1 MFLALF
7 KARIRRHAKQI
18 FTELLG
24 DDYDGE
30 VFLCGGAFKPLL
42 KRKLPINDYDLWV
55 RDNTQRGKL
64 IQFLLDRGATIAR
77 DYAPYCLKLR
87 LDGRIIEITY
97 NNVDDARL
105 EDVLNTFDL
114 AVCGMGVRYAGRRVA
129 EVFVSSEC
137 WDAIRHRAVRTLPS
151 YMSFLCIQRAASLV
165 RTLHR
170 MGQQA
175 TELGYEVDTGHEHA
189 LWEIF
194 WSDFSEG
201 ERRAAVDLYFETMVT
216 HNGRCDQRLMRRA
229 MVGLAAPI
237 VEANEPSHIP
247 QMIPQH
253 A

>member
-1 MFLALF
+1 MFLAFL
-7 KARIRRHAKQI
+7 KARIRRHAKHI
-18 FTELLG
+18 FAELLG

-64 IQFLLDRGATIAR
+64 IHFLLERGATIAR

-97 NNVDDARL
+97 HNVGDGRL
-105 EDVLNTFDL
+105 EDVINTFDL
-114 AVCGMGVRYAGRRVA
+114 AVCGMGARYAGHRVE
-129 EVFVSSEC
+129 EVFVGSGC
-137 WDAIRHRAVRTLPS
+137 WEAIRQRSVRTVPG
-151 YMSFLCIQRAASLV
+151 YMCFLSIQHAASLV

-175 TELGYEVDTGHEHA
+175 AELGYEVDTAHEHA

-194 WSDFSEG
+194 WRDFSES
-201 ERRAAVDLYFETMVT
+201 ERREAVDLYFETMVT
-216 HNGRCDQRLMRRA
+216 HSGRCDERLMRRA
-229 MVGLAAPI
+229 MVGFTPPMPKAKEQSPI
-237 VEANEPSHIP
+237 PHLFP
-247 QMIPQH
+247 QP

>member
-7 KARIRRHAKQI
+7 KSRIRRHAKMI
-18 FTELLG
+18 FEKLLG
-24 DDYDGE
+24 KDYDGE

-87 LDGRIIEITY
+87 LDGLIIEITY
-97 NNVDDARL
+97 HNLGDGRL
-105 EDVLNTFDL
+105 EDVINTFDL
-114 AVCGMGVRYAGRRVA
+114 AVCGMGARYCEHRVS
-129 EVFVSSEC
+129 EVFVSPEC
-137 WDAIRHRAVRTLPS
+137 WDALRHRSVRTVPS
-151 YMSFLCIQRAASLV
+151 YMCILSMQHAGSLV

-175 TELGYEVDTGHEHA
+175 AELDYEVDTAHEHA

-194 WSDFSEG
+194 WRDFSES
-201 ERRAAVDLYFETMVT
+201 ERRDAVDLYFETMVA
-216 HNGRCDQRLMRRA
+216 HSGRFDDRLLRRA
-229 MVGLAAPI
+229 MVGFTPAISAPAKQVTVTMMSPQAA
-237 VEANEPSHIP
+237 
-247 QMIPQH
+247 
-253 A
+253 

>member
-1 MFLALF
+1 MFLAFF

-64 IQFLLDRGATIAR
+64 VQFLLDRGATIAR

-87 LDGRIIEITY
+87 LNGRIIEITY

-114 AVCGMGVRYAGRRVA
+114 AVCGMGARYAGRRVA
-129 EVFVSSEC
+129 EVFVSNDC
-137 WDAIRHRAVRTLPS
+137 WDAIRHRAVRTMPR
-151 YMSFLCIQRAASLV
+151 YMCFLSIQRAASLV

-175 TELGYEVDTGHEHA
+175 TELGFEVDTAHEHA

-194 WSDFSEG
+194 WSDFSED
-201 ERRAAVDLYFETMVT
+201 ERRSALDLYFETMVS
-216 HNGRCDQRLMRRA
+216 HSGRFDQRLMRRA
-229 MVGLAAPI
+229 MVGFTPSISATTDCASAPMLAP
-237 VEANEPSHIP
+237 
-247 QMIPQH
+247 H
-253 A
+253 AA

>member
-64 IQFLLDRGATIAR
+64 VQFLLDRGATIAR
-77 DYAPYCLKLR
+77 DYLPYSLKLR

-97 NNVDDARL
+97 NNVDDGRL
-105 EDVLNTFDL
+105 EDVVNTFDL
-114 AVCGMGVRYAGRRVA
+114 AVCGMGARYSGRRVA
-129 EVFVSSEC
+129 EVFVSHEC

-151 YMSFLCIQRAASLV
+151 YMCFLSIQRAASLV

-175 TELGYEVDTGHEHA
+175 TELGYEVDTAQEHA

-194 WSDFSEG
+194 WRDFSES
-201 ERRAAVDLYFETMVT
+201 ERRQAIDLYFETMVS
-216 HNGRCDQRLMRRA
+216 HNGRCDDRLLRRV
-229 MVGLAAPI
+229 MVGNIPSISSATERTRAPMMSPHAA
-237 VEANEPSHIP
+237 
-247 QMIPQH
+247 
-253 A
+253 

>member
-42 KRKLPINDYDLWV
+42 KRKLPINDFDLWV

-64 IQFLLDRGATIAR
+64 VQFLLNRGATIAR
-77 DYAPYCLKLR
+77 DFVPYCLKLR

-97 NNVDDARL
+97 NNVDDGRL
-105 EDVLNTFDL
+105 EDVVNTFDL
-114 AVCGMGVRYAGRRVA
+114 AVCGMGARFARNRVA
-129 EVFVSSEC
+129 EVFVSPEC
-137 WDAIRHRAVRTLPS
+137 WNAIRHRAVRTVPS
-151 YMSFLCIQRAASLV
+151 YMCFLSIQRAASLV

-175 TELGYEVDTGHEHA
+175 TELGYEVDTAHEHA

-194 WSDFSEG
+194 WSDFSED
-201 ERRAAVDLYFETMVT
+201 ERRAAVDLYFETMVA

-229 MVGLAAPI
+229 MVGFTPPMTEAMEQAPLTQL
-237 VEANEPSHIP
+237 VPHP
-247 QMIPQH
+247 V
-253 A
+253 